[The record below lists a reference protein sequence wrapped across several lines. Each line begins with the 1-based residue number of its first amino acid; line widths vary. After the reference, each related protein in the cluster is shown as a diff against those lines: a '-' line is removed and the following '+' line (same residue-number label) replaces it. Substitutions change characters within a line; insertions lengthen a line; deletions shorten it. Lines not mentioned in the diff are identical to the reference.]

1 MAIKFQYNKVSLQE
15 MQKQLKRRLDTLPV
29 LKFKEAILRAETEKV
44 KNDMEALKNKVF
56 EKIQAHGYLN
66 ILWHEFPLNIITVSE
81 IKTSI
86 KNIAG
91 VKLPHF
97 EGVNIELQVR
107 CLFNYPF
114 WIFDGAV
121 LLKELIQ
128 LSIEKNIFLQN
139 VDLLEAARKKTTQK
153 VNLYQKIQVPGYLD
167 AISKIK
173 NYLNDEESLSKATQ
187 KIMKKILLS
196 L

>member
-1 MAIKFQYNKVSLQE
+1 MAIKFQFNKVSLQE

-44 KNDMEALKNKVF
+44 KKEMEALNNKVF
-56 EKIQAHGYLN
+56 KMIQDHEYLN

-91 VKLPHF
+91 VKSPHF
-97 EGVNIELQVR
+97 EGVNLELQVR

-121 LLKELIQ
+121 LLKELIR
-128 LSIEKNIFLQN
+128 LSIKKNIFLQR
-139 VDLLEAARKKTTQK
+139 VELLEAARKKTTQK

-173 NYLNDEESLSKATQ
+173 SYLNDEESLSKATQ
-187 KIMKKILLS
+187 KMMKKILIS
-196 L
+196 I

>member
-1 MAIKFQYNKVSLQE
+1 MAIKFQFNKVSLQE
-15 MQKQLKRRLDTLPV
+15 MQRQLKRRLDTLPV

-44 KNDMEALKNKVF
+44 KKEMEALNNKVF
-56 EKIQAHGYLN
+56 KMIQDHEYLN

-91 VKLPHF
+91 VKSPHF
-97 EGVNIELQVR
+97 EGVNLELQVR

-121 LLKELIQ
+121 LLKELIR
-128 LSIEKNIFLQN
+128 LSIKKNIFLQR
-139 VDLLEAARKKTTQK
+139 VELLEAARKKTTQK

-173 NYLNDEESLSKATQ
+173 SYLNDEESLSKATQ
-187 KIMKKILLS
+187 KMMKKILIS
-196 L
+196 I